1 MSLPIVS
8 RVRARWWLA
17 GVVLLAM
24 WGPEA
29 NAQVNTLM
37 ARTTADRSTTSTSF
51 VNVPDLSWYV
61 AANAS
66 YAFECR
72 IAYTTTTF
80 FGIPEMFLSVNGPA
94 SPTAVQ
100 FSVFE
105 GITSTTLQA
114 WTGNAYDTPTSPH
127 NGGGAGTTAQPVV
140 MRGTFENGAT
150 GGTLSL
156 RFLTTN
162 VFLASVT
169 ILRGS
174 FCIVARQ

>member
-1 MSLPIVS
+1 MNLKSFRTVLVFTVAALS
-8 RVRARWWLA
+8 GNLA
-17 GVVLLAM
+17 S
-24 WGPEA
+24 
-29 NAQVNTLM
+29 AQVNGLI

-51 VNVPDLSWYV
+51 VNVPDLSWNV

-66 YAFECR
+66 YAFQCR
-72 IAYTTTTF
+72 IAYTTGTF
-80 FGIPEMFLSVNGPA
+80 LGTPEMFLSVNGPA

-105 GITSTTLQA
+105 GITSTTLEA

-127 NGGGAGTTAQPVV
+127 NGNGAGTTAQPVV

-156 RFLTTN
+156 RFLSNTALGN
-162 VFLASVT
+162 SVT